1 MNKSISL
8 VLGSGGARGYA
19 HIGVIE
25 ALETAGFTIR
35 AIAGSSMGALIG
47 GLYANQTLNKYKEWV
62 LTLDFLDLLRL
73 VDFTFSE
80 AGIIKGDRVFDQM
93 AYLLGDVTI
102 EELPILYTAVATDL
116 VKRRE
121 VWFQRGSLKQAIRA
135 SIAIPM
141 VFTPVRQGKRILV
154 DGGILNPLP
163 LAPTVSHHTDLVVAV
178 NLNAS
183 QGQSYSI
190 ALPQE
195 EKDKQDQ
202 FQNNLRRFLGNLSW
216 NFRRKER
223 PSGISMFEIMHRTFE
238 TMQQSLSNYKIVGYP
253 PDVIIQIPADACNFY
268 DFHKAYTMIELG
280 RAATN
285 KVLENM
291 KISDS

>member
-1 MNKSISL
+1 M
-8 VLGSGGARGYA
+8 LGSGGARGYA

-25 ALETAGFTIR
+25 ALEAAGFTIS

-47 GLYANQTLNKYKEWV
+47 GLHTTRTLDKYKEWV

-93 AYLLGDVTI
+93 AYLLGDVAI
-102 EELPILYTAVATDL
+102 EELPIPYTAVATDL

-163 LAPTVSHHTDLVVAV
+163 LASTVSHHTDLVVAV

-195 EKDKQDQ
+195 EKDKQDR
-202 FQNNLRRFLGNLSW
+202 FQSNLRRFLGNLRW
-216 NFRRKER
+216 HFWRKER
-223 PSGISMFEIMHRTFE
+223 QSGISMFEIMHRSFE

-253 PDVIIQIPADACNFY
+253 PDVVIQIPADACNFY

-280 RAATN
+280 RAATT
-285 KVLENM
+285 KALEDLE
-291 KISDS
+291 IPDD